1 MTQSTTTHR
10 APTRPGILVGLKA
23 EAQLIRGV
31 FPHAAIA
38 ASGATSA
45 GAQREANRLAACGAD
60 CLLSF
65 GLAAGLDPALP
76 PGTIVI
82 PSAVQAWGN
91 VWPSEP
97 TLRHILGGEQA
108 GVISGPL
115 LHSDQVVLQA
125 RHKAD
130 LFAATH
136 CAALDMESGFL
147 ARAAHEAGLPFAV
160 LRVVCDPAT
169 RSLPP
174 HYGLCSVPRWWVA
187 NRPAAAL
194 PAPPPFPDWWID
206 LSGAGCRAGTQSHA
220 AFSARAGHPSCIPA
234 ACRPRHTGLI
244 RPQT

>member
-1 MTQSTTTHR
+1 MTQSTTTHC

-65 GLAAGLDPALP
+65 GLAAGLDPTLP

-82 PSAVQAWGN
+82 PSAVQAWGK
-91 VWPSEP
+91 VWPCDP
-97 TLRHILGGEQA
+97 TLRHILGEEHA
-108 GVISGPL
+108 GVISGSL

-125 RHKAD
+125 QHKAE
-130 LFAATH
+130 LFASTQ
-136 CAALDMESGFL
+136 CASLDMESGFL
-147 ARAAHEAGLPFAV
+147 ARVAHEADLPFAV
-160 LRVVCDPAT
+160 LRVICDPAT

-174 HYGLCSVPRWWVA
+174 VTACVLSPDGGLQIGLLLRSLLR
-187 NRPAAAL
+187 
-194 PAPPPFPDWWID
+194 
-206 LSGAGCRAGTQSHA
+206 
-220 AFSARAGHPSCIPA
+220 HPSQI
-234 ACRPRHTGLI
+234 TGLI
-244 RPQT
+244 SLGRDAGLARKAMLRFLHGQAIRPSFQQLAAHTTQN

>member
-82 PSAVQAWGN
+82 PSAVQAWDN

-174 HYGLCSVPRWWVA
+174 ITACVLSPDGGLQIGLLLRSLLRHPSQIGGLISLGRDA
-187 NRPAAAL
+187 GLARKAMLRFLHEQATRPAFQQL
-194 PAPPPFPDWWID
+194 
-206 LSGAGCRAGTQSHA
+206 T
-220 AFSARAGHPSCIPA
+220 ARTTLG
-234 ACRPRHTGLI
+234 
-244 RPQT
+244 

>member
-174 HYGLCSVPRWWVA
+174 ITACVLSPDGGLQIGLLLRSLLRHPSQIGGLISLGRDA
-187 NRPAAAL
+187 GLARKAMLRFLHEQATRPAFQQLTA
-194 PAPPPFPDWWID
+194 
-206 LSGAGCRAGTQSHA
+206 RTTQ
-220 AFSARAGHPSCIPA
+220 G
-234 ACRPRHTGLI
+234 
-244 RPQT
+244 